1 MATTFTSATLGGTYD
16 DDLDHDKGFH
26 QILFNSGK
34 ALQARELTQLQSL
47 IYQEIGRFGRNIFKE
62 GAAVSSGGMAIN
74 AAHEYVKIASTN
86 AGSAFADIPVD
97 TIFRD
102 DVTGL
107 EAKVLEVQPRNTG
120 LGFTYDTLYVQ
131 YINTDQSVVAG
142 LPDRFGDK
150 VTLFDQSGSGY
161 ELVTETPNASGR
173 GVRFDV
179 ATGDFFVLGR
189 FVRATTQHLMISP
202 YTQSF
207 TGAIGF
213 KVVQEV
219 ISVNDD
225 ASLFDNTGGVI
236 NNASPGADRYRIT
249 LTLCDQATITSD
261 ETFVFLANVENSKIV
276 EEVDE
281 GDGYNKINELIALRT
296 EEESGDYIVNPYTI
310 HFEDEVSGDS
320 SLELVVSTGS
330 AYVKGYRVETPSP
343 VKLRIPRPQTTDNRN
358 NDIVPIEYG
367 NYFVADSGRGLPN
380 LDMATVNLSTSLT
393 DPSSNTIGTAR
404 IRAVEKGSSLPNNGT
419 HKIFVFDMNVDSDKD
434 LTDIKSIGTSTT
446 NLYKLSTA
454 VNGAGTDSDVK
465 LFNTQDNS
473 LLMPLTQER
482 LQSMSDIVLKIQRHV
497 GSKTVASSK
506 IDISS
511 VLGAGESFVDT
522 SNWVV
527 ASSTRGFIPHTVNG
541 SNGEITLSDVAD
553 GVVLE
558 VLYYVQKTGAV
569 RTKTEL
575 TGITDTLNKQTGF
588 DVYNNVA
595 YNYYEFDHV
604 DVTELDSVKN
614 TSSIGLDMFSSF
626 VLDDGQRD
634 NFYQRSRLIH
644 DGEDSAPNVLYVNY
658 KRLRHNNDGDFF
670 AASSYNTLDYGDIP
684 THVNKTGDELNLFNY
699 LDFRSDNDN
708 GTFTNI
714 NFLPKN
720 GDNVTA
726 DISYYLGRA
735 DKLLLTQEGELQLLM
750 GNQASDPQFKPTP
763 ENALELYKIT
773 MNPNTLNGQDLSFTP
788 VEHRHYTMRDI
799 SDLEDKVDALAES
812 TALSILELR
821 NLLEPSLDSAGES
834 RLASGSQSDD
844 QSDHEVSDTEN
855 EDYAASLDPNARVI
869 HPKAAEENI
878 RLLFNN
884 SLSTGV
890 TKIGDNIY
898 LNHDS
903 EQWAFQALA
912 SDHVNVNPFGHVQNT
927 GSLKMSPSSD
937 EWKDTHTNANRAIEG
952 YDKISTNQALLWNSW
967 QWNWQGVDLD
977 AFKRKTAKLKGYS
990 SIQKLHRNNI
1000 ASHLSKRYGGKTVN
1014 LALIP
1019 FMRSR
1024 KVFFH
1029 AKGLKP
1035 NTRFTPFFDG
1045 MKVSEWCREE
1055 STFVRWSDRTDGF
1068 GNRYG
1073 WNIEAHPQG
1082 SSDLI
1087 SDANGEIIGSYFI
1100 PSVRAVREKEIRKWG
1115 KKDGAR
1121 YWNNRRFRAGVREFM
1136 LLDIDKPD
1144 WGEAGSKAFCYY
1156 ATLGVALHSLNIW
1169 KYLRYPDSPQPF
1181 SWVSKKAQ
1189 TRLTKEQKER
1199 LDAVSAGNVLIT
1211 EPKLSG
1217 LFGTNTS
1224 GLTASE
1230 LRNIDNSNT
1239 MSTVLSD
1246 YIGVDLN
1253 HQASTEV
1260 NPIAPPENPMS
1271 QTFYVDNP
1279 YGLVLT
1285 KIQLYFRSKDTGDL
1299 PVSIHIRPVENGKP
1313 SQNVI
1318 VPDSHVFKNPG
1329 DVDAIGSSPILSTV
1343 QSRPTT
1349 FEFDEPIH
1357 LQPWKRYAIVVSSS
1371 STGYELFSA
1380 TAGNPVLGS
1389 SVKRVTTQP
1398 IPGSLF
1404 LPQNGTNWLETKNQ
1418 DLMYRLVRAKFN
1430 QGGGSLILNNED
1442 LASRELEDNPI
1453 LATGGSNRV
1462 YVKHMCHGLR
1472 VGDTANLDSA
1482 EGFFG
1487 NSASDFNGNHT
1498 VQEVDVHG
1506 YTIDVDSATFGGFG
1520 GGDKIRSQGNVVF
1533 TTANIVLENTIPRST
1548 SIDTS
1553 AKFTSGSNISGGQT
1567 RFIQDPEY
1575 ARITPQENTEFGV
1588 PKTIYNAASET
1599 LNLGAGVRSA
1609 YIKVDFKS
1617 GDDYVSPI
1625 IDLQRSSLIA
1635 AGYCIDNPATTPHLY
1650 PVSETAPT
1658 GGTTASKHITK
1669 VVVLSE
1675 PAVGI
1680 DARGDC
1686 WLPDSAEIDFY
1697 YRTAQTDED
1706 ITLQPWIL
1714 QEPREP
1720 IPRRNDGNYN
1730 RAEYLAGGQNGTLKP
1745 FNQAQTK
1752 WVMKAGGR
1760 SPALKDLAITFLA
1773 H

>member
-1 MATTFTSATLGGTYD
+1 MATTFTSATLSGSYD
-16 DDLDHDKGFH
+16 DDLDQDKGFH
-26 QILFNSGK
+26 QILFNSGR

-47 IYQEIGRFGRNIFKE
+47 IYQEMGRFGRNIFKE

-74 AAHEYVKIASTN
+74 AAHEFVKIASTN
-86 AGSAFADIPVD
+86 AGSAFANIPVG
-97 TIFRD
+97 TVFRD

-107 EAKVLEVQPRNTG
+107 EARVLEVQPRNTG

-189 FVRATTQHLMISP
+189 FVKATTQNLIISP

-219 ISVNDD
+219 ISVSDD
-225 ASLFDNTGGVI
+225 ASLYDNNGGAV
-236 NNASPGADRYRIT
+236 NTASPGADRYRIR
-249 LTLCDQATITSD
+249 LILCDHSTIASD

-281 GDGYNKINELIALRT
+281 GDAYNKINELIALRT

-310 HFEDEVSGDS
+310 HFEDEVAGDS
-320 SLELVVSTGS
+320 SLELIVSTGS
-330 AYVKGYRVETPSP
+330 AYVNGYRVDTPSP
-343 VKLRIPRPQTTDNRN
+343 VKLKVPRPQTTDNRN

-404 IRAVEKGSSLPNNGT
+404 IRAVEKGSTLPNNGT
-419 HKIFVFDMNVDSDKD
+419 HKIYVFDINVDSDKD

-473 LLMPLTQER
+473 LLMPLTQDR
-482 LQSMSDIVLKIQRHV
+482 LQSISDIVLKVQRHV

-527 ASSTRGFIPHTVNG
+527 ASTTRGFIPHTVNA

-575 TGITDTLNKQTGF
+575 TGITDTLTKQTGF
-588 DVYNNVA
+588 DVYNDVA
-595 YNYYEFDHV
+595 YCYYEFDHV
-604 DVTELDSVKN
+604 DVTELDSVRA
-614 TSSIGLDMFSSF
+614 TFSSGLDMFNSF
-626 VLDDGQRD
+626 ILDDGQRD
-634 NFYQRSRLIH
+634 NFYQRARLIH
-644 DGEDSAPNVLYVNY
+644 NGEDSAPNNLYVNY

-670 AASSYNTLDYGDIP
+670 AASSYNTINYRDIP
-684 THVNKTGDELNLFNY
+684 THVNQTGNEVNLFNY

-708 GTFTNI
+708 GTFANI

-726 DISYYLGRA
+726 DISYYLPRA

-750 GNQASDPQFKPTP
+750 GNQAADPQFKPTP
-763 ENALELYKIT
+763 ENALELYKIK
-773 MNPNTLNGQDLSFTP
+773 MNPNTLNGQDLSFDP
-788 VEHRHYTMRDI
+788 VEHRHYTMKDI
-799 SDLEDKVDALAES
+799 SNLEDKVDALSES

-821 NLLEPSLDSAGES
+821 NLLSPSLDSAGEE
-834 RLASGSQSDD
+834 RLAIGNQSDD
-844 QSDHEVSDTEN
+844 QSDHDTSDTEN
-855 EDYAASLDPNARVI
+855 VDYSASLDPDAQI
-869 HPKAAEENI
+869 IYPKAAEENI
-878 RLLFNN
+878 RLMFNN

-903 EQWAFQALA
+903 AEWAFQSLA
-912 SDHVNVNPFGHVQNT
+912 SDHIKVNPFGHVQNT
-927 GSLKMSPSSD
+927 GTLKMSPSSD
-937 EWKDTHTNANRAIEG
+937 EWKDTQTNANRAIEG
-952 YDKISTNQALLWNSW
+952 SENLSTNQAFLWNSW
-967 QWNWQGVDLD
+967 QWNWQGRVGLIT
-977 AFKRKTAKLKGYS
+977 R
-990 SIQKLHRNNI
+990 SIKSAAIR
-1000 ASHLSKRYGGKTVN
+1000 KRYAGRTVD

-1019 FMRSR
+1019 FIRSR

-1055 STFVRWSDRTDGF
+1055 STFVRWSDRTDGW

-1073 WNIEAHPQG
+1073 WNIAAHPQG

-1100 PSVRAVREKEIRKWG
+1100 PSVRAVREKAIKKWG
-1115 KKDGAR
+1115 KKAGAK
-1121 YWNNRRFRAGVREFM
+1121 YFTQRRFRAGVREFM

-1156 ATLGVALHSLNIW
+1156 AAMGIAIHSLNIW
-1169 KYLRYPDSPQPF
+1169 KYLRYPDSPHPY
-1181 SWVSKKAQ
+1181 SWLSKRAQ

-1211 EPKLSG
+1211 EPKVSG
-1217 LFGTNTS
+1217 RFGTNQIP
-1224 GLTASE
+1224 LTTTE
-1230 LRNIDNSNT
+1230 LRNIDNKNT

-1260 NPIAPPENPMS
+1260 NPIAPPENPLS

-1285 KIQLYFRSKDTGDL
+1285 KLQLYFRSKDTGNL

-1313 SQNVI
+1313 SQNII

-1329 DVDAIGSSPILSTV
+1329 DVDAIGTTPILSTV

-1357 LQPWKRYAIVVSSS
+1357 LQPWKRYAIVVSSQ
-1371 STGYELFSA
+1371 STEYELFSA

-1398 IPGSLF
+1398 IPGTLF

-1418 DLMYRLVRAKFN
+1418 DLMYRLYRAKFN

-1442 LASRELEDNPI
+1442 LAPRELEDNPI
-1453 LATGGSNRV
+1453 LTTALSNRV
-1462 YVKHMCHGLR
+1462 FVKHMCHGLR
-1472 VGDTANLDSA
+1472 VGDIANLDSA

-1487 NSASDFNGNHT
+1487 NTAADFNGNHT

-1506 YTIDVDSATFGGFG
+1506 YTIDVDSATFSGFG

-1533 TTANIVLENTIPRST
+1533 TTANLILENAIPRST

-1553 AKFTSGSNISGGQT
+1553 AKFTSGSNISGGET
-1567 RFIQDPEY
+1567 RFVQDAQY
-1575 ARITPQENTEFGV
+1575 ARITPEENTTFDS

-1609 YIKVDFKS
+1609 YFKVDFKS

-1625 IDLQRSSLIA
+1625 IDLQRSSLVA
-1635 AGYCIDNPATTPHLY
+1635 AGYCIDDPSITPHLY

-1669 VVVLSE
+1669 VVVLPE

-1686 WLPDSAEIDFY
+1686 WLPDSSDVDFY
-1697 YRTAQTDED
+1697 YRTAQADED

-1720 IPRRNDGNYN
+1720 LPRRNDGNYN

-1752 WVMKAGGR
+1752 WVMKAG
-1760 SPALKDLAITFLA
+1760 SIAPAIKNLAISFLA